1 MFPLQENFSMLL
13 SVISQACKATVHGS
27 APDRNIEYLVIDSRS
42 IEQPAE
48 SLFVALTT
56 ERNDGHLYL
65 QQAYE
70 RGVRAFVVKTLPD
83 PAHFADAQFLEVSD
97 TLQALQQIAAF
108 VRQSLRIPVLGITG
122 SNGKTIVKEW
132 LFQLLREHHNI
143 VRSPGSYNSQ
153 IGVPLSVWKM
163 KPEHTL
169 GIFEAGIS
177 EPAEMERLERII
189 RPTAGIFTN
198 IGEAHNQGFLNT
210 RQKINE
216 KLQLFKHAEVLIYCR
231 DYPELH
237 EAAQVFSQT
246 IRKSSDHSLQL
257 FTWSQK
263 AEADLQVQKVERGQ
277 GRTYISAYFRGS
289 LLSVTIP
296 FADAASVE
304 NAINCWCYL
313 LYLGLDPE
321 LIATGMAQLKPIAMR
336 LELRQG
342 DNNTVVINDAYNSDL
357 TSLHIALDTLQQQ
370 QMPSSTVILSDML
383 QTGRAEVALY
393 SELAEILA
401 QRKVQRFIGIG
412 PSLSHYRYL
421 FDSNKELQKFFF
433 RDTADFLVHYRD
445 FVFENEAV
453 LLKGSRSFA
462 FEKISLLLEQRIHQ
476 TVLSVNLTA
485 LEQNLEA
492 FRRRLKPGTRT
503 MVMVKAS
510 SYGSGGHEVARVLQQ
525 AQVDYLTVAYPDEGV
540 ALRKAGVEMP
550 IMVMSPSI
558 DSFDRM
564 ILWNLEPE
572 LFNLRSLRHF
582 LEVAKNL
589 DARSYPVHLKLDTGM
604 HRLGFGPEEI
614 DELMG
619 ILKLDHFLRV
629 ASMFSH
635 LAAADDEAHD
645 AFTHQQAALF
655 RTMSEAIT
663 RELGYQPLLHLC
675 NTAGIVRYPE
685 YHFDMVRLGLGL
697 YGIDSSG
704 ELNNQLR
711 QISTLKTSIAQ
722 IKQIPAGETIGYSRK
737 GKAERP
743 MRIATI
749 CIGYADGYP
758 RALSKS
764 GSAYVIINNKH
775 APLVGIIAM
784 DMCMV
789 DITDIGDV
797 QEGDEVIVFGDVLPI
812 QQLAQWADTIP
823 YEIMTGISQR
833 VKRVYINET

>member
-1 MFPLQENFSMLL
+1 MLL
-13 SVISQACKATVHGS
+13 SIISQACKALVHGS
-27 APDRNIEYLVIDSRS
+27 VVDRQIEDMVIDSRNINLAS
-42 IEQPAE
+42 E
-48 SLFVALTT
+48 SLFIALIT

-70 RGVRAFVVKTLPD
+70 KGVRAFVVQALPD
-83 PAHFADAQFLEVSD
+83 LSLFEDASFLEVPD

-108 VRQSLRIPVLGITG
+108 VRQSTHIPVVGITG

-132 LFQLLREHHNI
+132 LFQLLRHRFHI

-163 KPEHTL
+163 RTDHTL

-177 EPAEMERLERII
+177 EPAEMEKLERII

-198 IGEAHNQGFLNT
+198 IGEAHNQGFLNM

-237 EAAQVFSQT
+237 EAAQLFSQT
-246 IRKSSDHSLQL
+246 IRKSSDHILSL

-263 AEADLQVQKVERGQ
+263 AEADLQITRIEREQ
-277 GRTYISAYFRGS
+277 GRTRITAIVHGNQ
-289 LLSVTIP
+289 LSVSIP
-296 FADAASVE
+296 FSDAASVE

-313 LYLGLDPE
+313 LQLGMDQE
-321 LIATGMAQLKPIAMR
+321 AIETGMSQLKPIAMR

-342 DNNTVVINDAYNSDL
+342 DHNTVVINDAYNSDL
-357 TSLHIALDTLQQQ
+357 TSLHVALDTLQQQ
-370 QMPSSTVILSDML
+370 EMPSSTVILSDML

-421 FDSNKELQKFFF
+421 FDTNKELQKFFF
-433 RDTADFLVHYRD
+433 RDTADFLAHYRD
-445 FVFENEAV
+445 FVFENEAI

-485 LEQNLEA
+485 LAQNLQA

-525 AQVDYLTVAYPDEGV
+525 AKVDYLTVAYPDEGV
-540 ALRKAGVEMP
+540 ALRKAGIDMP

-582 LEVAKNL
+582 LEVAQKL
-589 DARSYPVHLKLDTGM
+589 DVRAYPVHIKVDTGM

-614 DELMG
+614 AELTGM
-619 ILKLDHFLRV
+619 LKAATSLRV
-629 ASMFSH
+629 ASIFSH

-645 AFTHQQAALF
+645 AFTRQQADLF
-655 RTMSEAIT
+655 RSMSEMIA
-663 RELGYQPLLHLC
+663 EGLGYRPLQHLC

-722 IKQIPAGETIGYSRK
+722 IKHIAAGETIGYSRK
-737 GKAERP
+737 GRAEKP

-758 RALSKS
+758 RSLSKS
-764 GSAYVIINNKH
+764 GSAYVIINNKR

-789 DITDIGDV
+789 DITDIDGV

-812 QQLAQWADTIP
+812 QRLAQWADTIP

>member
-1 MFPLQENFSMLL
+1 M
-13 SVISQACKATVHGS
+13 HG
-27 APDRNIEYLVIDSRS
+27 PRNDRNIDDIVIDSRA
-42 IEQPAE
+42 IGMPLE
-48 SLFVALTT
+48 SLFAAIKTD
-56 ERNDGHLYL
+56 RNDGHHYL
-65 QQAYE
+65 GQAYE
-70 RGVRAFVVKTLPD
+70 KGVRTFMVQLVPD
-83 PAHFADAQFLEVSD
+83 LSLFPDAVFLEVPD
-97 TLQALQQIAAF
+97 TLQALHQIAAF
-108 VRQSLRIPVLGITG
+108 ARQSVSIPILGITG

-132 LFQLLREHHNI
+132 LYQLLRHRYEI
-143 VRSPGSYNSQ
+143 LRSPGSYNSQ
-153 IGVPLSVWKM
+153 IGVPLSVWKIQSH
-163 KPEHTL
+163 HTL

-177 EPAEMERLERII
+177 EPAEMEKLERII

-198 IGEAHNQGFLNT
+198 IGEAHNQGFLNM

-216 KLQLFKHAEVLIYCR
+216 KLQLFKHSEVLIYCR

-237 EAAQVFSQT
+237 EAAQLFSQT
-246 IRKSSDHSLQL
+246 IRRASDHALQL

-263 AEADLQVQKVERGQ
+263 TDADLYVVKVQKES
-277 GRTYISAYFRGS
+277 GRSRISARFRGRD
-289 LLSVTIP
+289 VAIAIP
-296 FADAASVE
+296 FSDAASIE
-304 NAINCWCYL
+304 NALNCWCYL
-313 LYLGLDPE
+313 LYLGMDDE
-321 LIATGMAQLKPIAMR
+321 SIEAGMGQLRPIAMR

-370 QMPSSTVILSDML
+370 QMPSTTVILSDML

-393 SELAEILA
+393 SDIADILT

-412 PSLSHYRYL
+412 PSLSHYSYL
-421 FDSNKELQKFFF
+421 FDANKELQKYFFQ
-433 RDTADFLVHYRD
+433 DTADFLAHYRD
-445 FVFENEAV
+445 FTFENEAV

-485 LEQNLEA
+485 LVQNLET
-492 FRRRLKPGTRT
+492 FRRRLKPGTKT

-525 AQVDYLTVAYPDEGV
+525 AGVDYLTVAYPDEGV

-572 LFNLRSLRHF
+572 LFNMRSLRYF
-582 LEVAKNL
+582 LEVARNL
-589 DARSYPVHLKLDTGM
+589 GVREYPVHIKLDTGM

-614 DELMG
+614 QELLG
-619 ILKLDHFLRV
+619 ALTEDKFLSV
-629 ASMFSH
+629 ASVFSH
-635 LAAADDEAHD
+635 LAASDEEAHAD
-645 AFTHQQAALF
+645 FTHQQATLF
-655 RTMSEAIT
+655 QQMSTMLAEG
-663 RELGYQPLLHLC
+663 LGYRPIQHLC

-722 IKQIPAGETIGYSRK
+722 IKHIAKGETVGYSRR
-737 GKAERP
+737 GRADRP
-743 MRIATI
+743 MRTATI

-758 RALSKS
+758 RSLSRS
-764 GSAYVIINNKH
+764 GAAYVMINNKQ
-775 APLVGIIAM
+775 APLVGVIAM

-789 DITDIGDV
+789 DVTDITGV

-812 QQLAQWADTIP
+812 QQLANWADTIP